1 MVFNLLL
8 SFLHTAEPLGRV
20 LHQQLITQIRLIR
33 LILLILLCDEDTHP
47 STDVLCLLTDGLGV
61 ADIVIRDGGE
71 QLLLVLPV
79 EGRLAHQHLIHQ
91 HAVRPPVHTLAVR
104 LVADM

>member
-79 EGRLAHQHLIHQ
+79 EGRLAHQHLVHQ